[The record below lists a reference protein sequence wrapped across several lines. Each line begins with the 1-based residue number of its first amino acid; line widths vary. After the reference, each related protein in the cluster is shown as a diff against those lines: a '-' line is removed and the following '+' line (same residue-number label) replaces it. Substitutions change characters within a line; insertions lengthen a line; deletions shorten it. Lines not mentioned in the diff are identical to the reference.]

1 MGASGNEHW
10 VERQEGLQEEVA
22 AEAKEV
28 SVPRRGKWSSVANSI
43 ERSRNLM
50 EPDCERSTC

>member
-1 MGASGNEHW
+1 M
-10 VERQEGLQEEVA
+10 ERQEGLQEKVA

-43 ERSRNLM
+43 ERPRKLVES
-50 EPDCERSTC
+50 DCGRSTC